1 MILNFMKNSALDTLT
16 ADIPNNVA
24 LYNSTDKWIDGYFE
38 GKGNGGSYSFSTGI
52 AVPDV
57 DLIIGDSSTDFENSK
72 RIFDSFKDNLNPV
85 QASDLRLWA
94 YLAHNTYWDYMRK
107 RWAIDSVP
115 DDDDDSG
122 TNKAVSRIGSRYFF
136 KASKGKAFVRQGIAR
151 LYWGAYLTY
160 DDDNCSDP
168 YEMTEYFFSKQ
179 DIFAVSTEHA
189 LARNKP
195 LLLGSLKALK
205 EAGDVK
211 RPVIRKF
218 IIRLNQAG
226 GLVVFDSL
234 DKQSAYDLAKRI
246 LNEVL
251 TEENSDN
258 VSSQTEAGG
267 SDDLQSPPGTE
278 NNTVTESIFTT
289 LSPATTEP
297 EETVKP
303 NGWVLAQ
310 NVKTGT
316 KIPISLKKNNFQTKP
331 SLIGMKVGDRF
342 RIRKDTYE
350 IIKIK

>member
-24 LYNSTDKWIDGYFE
+24 LYNSKDKWIDSYFE
-38 GKGNGGSYSFSTGI
+38 KKGNDGSYSFSTGI

-72 RIFDSFKDNLNPV
+72 RVFESLKDNLNPV

-94 YLAHNTYWDYMRK
+94 FLAHNTYWDYMRK

-122 TNKAVSRIGSRYFF
+122 ANKMVSRIGSRYFF

-160 DDDNCSDP
+160 DEDNSSDP

-211 RPVIRKF
+211 RAVIRKF

-234 DKQSAYDLAKRI
+234 DKQRAYDLAKRI

-251 TEENSDN
+251 SEENKGNILSENEAADSLENQGRSSTEQNLSTERASASAISDK
-258 VSSQTEAGG
+258 T
-267 SDDLQSPPGTE
+267 D
-278 NNTVTESIFTT
+278 
-289 LSPATTEP
+289 P
-297 EETVKP
+297 EETVK
-303 NGWVLAQ
+303 Q
-310 NVKTGT
+310 NSLVIGQNIKTGT
-316 KIPISLKKNNFQTKP
+316 KIPISLKKNKFQTKP
-331 SLIGMKVGDRF
+331 SLIGMKVGDNF
-342 RIRKDTYE
+342 KIRKDTYV

>member
-1 MILNFMKNSALDTLT
+1 MILNFMKNSALDTLI

-24 LYNSTDKWIDGYFE
+24 LYNCSDKWIENYFE
-38 GKGNGGSYSFSTGI
+38 GKGIGGSYSFSTGI

-57 DLIIGDSSTDFENSK
+57 ELIIGDSSTDFENSK
-72 RIFDSFKDNLNPV
+72 RIYESFKGNINCV

-94 YLAHNTYWDYMRK
+94 YLAHSTYWDYMRK
-107 RWAIDSVP
+107 RWAIESAS
-115 DDDDDSG
+115 DDEDDSG

-160 DDDNCSDP
+160 DESNPKNP

-195 LLLGSLKALK
+195 LLLGALKALK

-218 IIRLNQAG
+218 FINLNQSG
-226 GLVVFDSL
+226 GILVFDSL
-234 DKQSAYDLAKRI
+234 DMQSAYGLSKRA

-251 TEENSDN
+251 DEKTKVDSLQENASFDILN
-258 VSSQTEAGG
+258 IQNQSSSEQN
-267 SDDLQSPPGTE
+267 SVDDSSSALAISGKIEQD
-278 NNTVTESIFTT
+278 
-289 LSPATTEP
+289 
-297 EETVKP
+297 ETVKW
-303 NGWVLAQ
+303 NSWVMGK
-310 NVKTGT
+310 NIKTGAMA
-316 KIPISLKKNNFQTKP
+316 PISLKNNNFQTTP
-331 SLIGMKVGDRF
+331 SLIGMKIGDKF
-342 RIRKDTYE
+342 KIRKETYV